1 MSKRAAPLLSDGQ
14 REYETKRAAKAGM
27 SLEKWL
33 ETKQKQQAAA
43 ARERAAEVAKPAKP
57 GLIKRLLDRAH
68 QPLKSKDDP
77 KSR

>member
-1 MSKRAAPLLSDGQ
+1 MSKRASSALTQGQ
-14 REYETKRAAKAGM
+14 REYEAKRAAKAGM
-27 SLEKWL
+27 SLDKWL

-43 ARERAAEVAKPAKP
+43 ARERAAEPARPAKP

-68 QPLKSKDDP
+68 QPLKSKDDG